1 MAYANPAKYLKKGGN
16 DLLLDRK
23 IALVL
28 MAVFLLFYAVS
39 YMYPPETVSF
49 PRFLLWIFLGL
60 SILLFTFPRKHPDY
74 SLKIVFSREKVVS
87 ILLLIAYA
95 VIFPIIGFFTTTFAF
110 AVLYMWIF
118 NHSGIRQYIIVTA
131 IYLIVVYFVFQKWL
145 YVWFPE
151 GLLM

>member
-1 MAYANPAKYLKKGGN
+1 M
-16 DLLLDRK
+16 LLDRK

-28 MAVFLLFYAVS
+28 MTVFLLFYVVS

-49 PRFLLWIFLGL
+49 PRFLLWVLLGL
-60 SILLFTFPRKHPDY
+60 SILLFIFPRKHPHY
-74 SLKIVFSREKVVS
+74 SLRIVFSREKLIS

-95 VIFPIIGFFTTTFAF
+95 VMFPIVGFFTTTFVF
-110 AVLYMWIF
+110 AVLYMWVF
-118 NHSGIRQYIIVTA
+118 NHSRIRQYIIVTVV
-131 IYLIVVYFVFQKWL
+131 YLVVVYFVFQKWL